1 MKRKRKH
8 WSARRIVVLLLL
20 CTPLVAH
27 VFVAIIT
34 LRHSDNRVP
43 ILFAQLS
50 VAGLLIFLVILV
62 VRYLLVMAMA
72 YQHFRS
78 CPNSETANALAGIS
92 GGDHEARDWPGVS
105 ILVPAYNEGKV
116 INASILS
123 LLSLHYPQFE
133 ILVIDDGS
141 SDDTLALARS
151 HKGKHA
157 EAFVTVLSQ
166 PNSGKS
172 AALNL
177 GIRKSMYD
185 FIMCVDA
192 DSKIEEDSLLH
203 AMRHFDDPNV
213 AAVAGNVKVVN
224 RQHFLSA
231 LQSLEYIQG
240 LNLVR
245 RAQGLFGAVNI
256 IPGPCGVFR
265 KSVLQAVQG
274 YDHDTFAEDCDLTI
288 KILGTGQ
295 KIVYEPFA
303 VAWTEAPESVDM
315 FMRQRYRWT
324 RGIMQSLRK
333 HSAFM
338 KKGTSRSARIT
349 LWYMVFEALIW
360 PAMNIFAT
368 FMFLYI
374 VFFFSLGRY
383 VILWWIQL
391 TVMDFAAAVLCLM
404 MERESLK
411 WAMLSIPYRF
421 VFVTMTDVCKLL
433 ASFEEVFSVE
443 MTWGK
448 MERMGR
454 I

>member
-1 MKRKRKH
+1 MNSKR
-8 WSARRIVVLLLL
+8 WSARRITLLLLL
-20 CTPLVAH
+20 CAPLVIH
-27 VFVAIIT
+27 VLVAIVT

-43 ILFAQLS
+43 TLFARLS
-50 VAGLLIFLVILV
+50 VAGLLVFLVILM
-62 VRYLLVMAMA
+62 VRYLAIMAMA
-72 YQHFRS
+72 YQHYHRS
-78 CPNSETANALAGIS
+78 PNRDIANALAGVADS
-92 GGDHEARDWPGVS
+92 HEGRDLPGVS

-116 INASILS
+116 IDASLRS
-123 LLSLHYPQFE
+123 LLSLRYPRFE

-141 SDDTLALARS
+141 TDDTLSRARA
-151 HKGKHA
+151 HKGRHA
-157 EAFVTVLSQ
+157 GAFVTVLSQ
-166 PNSGKS
+166 PNSGK
-172 AALNL
+172 AEALNH

-185 FIMCVDA
+185 FVMCVDA
-192 DSKIEEDSLLH
+192 DSRIEEDSLLH
-203 AMRHFDDPNV
+203 AMRHFDQPDV

-224 RQHFLSA
+224 RGKFLSA

-245 RAQGLFGAVNI
+245 RAQALFGAVNI

-265 KSVLQAVQG
+265 KTVLQAVRG
-274 YDHDTFAEDCDLTI
+274 YDSDTFAEDCDLTI

-295 KIVYEPFA
+295 RIIYEPFA

-333 HSAFM
+333 HKSFM
-338 KKGTSRSARIT
+338 RRGTILPARIT
-349 LWYMVFEALIW
+349 LWYMVFEALVW

-368 FMFLYI
+368 FSFLYI
-374 VFFFSLGRY
+374 VVFFSLGRF
-383 VILWWIQL
+383 VILWWLQL
-391 TVMDFAAAVLCLM
+391 TVMDFAASVLCLM
-404 MERESLK
+404 MEREPLR

-433 ASFEEVFSVE
+433 ASFEEVFSVQ

-448 MERMGR
+448 LERVGR